1 VAARRVDDDRGFAR
15 APALERG
22 CQPRHAFGLADD
34 HRLGTWQGDAAPLGR
49 GGTVFHVAR
58 ERSLPFVEIDRADT
72 YARHRQRHRNVD
84 GGGRLARPALL
95 VAEHD
100 DVRPAR
106 ALPLLHEAVL
116 SDRGAGVNFHAG
128 EPSLQIVRTAADLRA
143 AVAAWRRA
151 RQSSAF
157 VPTMGALHAGHL
169 ALVARARAEAKH
181 VVASIFVNP
190 KQFGANE
197 DLGRYPRREA
207 SDAALLE
214 GTGCDLLFAPGV
226 ETIYPPG
233 FATSVRVGGLADMLD
248 GAARPGHFEGVAT
261 VVARL
266 LGLVGADVAIFGEK
280 DYQQLLIVQRLAVDL
295 AIRTRILGH
304 PIVREPDGLALS
316 SRNAYLSADE
326 RARAP
331 ALYAALVATADVLRR
346 GEAGA
351 LDRGREALEVAGFRL
366 DYLDLRRA
374 GDLSPRETAPGRLLA
389 AAWLGR
395 TRLID
400 NMAV

>member
-1 VAARRVDDDRGFAR
+1 M
-15 APALERG
+15 
-22 CQPRHAFGLADD
+22 
-34 HRLGTWQGDAAPLGR
+34 
-49 GGTVFHVAR
+49 
-58 ERSLPFVEIDRADT
+58 
-72 YARHRQRHRNVD
+72 
-84 GGGRLARPALL
+84 
-95 VAEHD
+95 
-100 DVRPAR
+100 
-106 ALPLLHEAVL
+106 
-116 SDRGAGVNFHAG
+116 
-128 EPSLQIVRTAADLRA
+128 QIVRTAADLRV

-151 RQSSAF
+151 RQSCAF

-169 ALVARARAEAKH
+169 ALVARARAEAKR

-197 DLGRYPRREA
+197 DLARYPRREA
-207 SDAALLE
+207 ADAALLE
-214 GTGCDLLFAPGV
+214 GAGCDLLFAPGV
-226 ETIYPPG
+226 KTIYPAG

-280 DYQQLLIVQRLAVDL
+280 DYQQLLIVQRLAIDL

-316 SRNAYLSADE
+316 SRNAYLSANE

-331 ALYAALVATADVLRR
+331 ALYAALVAAADGVRR

-351 LDRGREALEVAGFRL
+351 LERARAAVDAAGFQV
-366 DYLDLRRA
+366 DYLQLRDA
-374 GDLSPRETAPGRLLA
+374 GNLLPREGAPGRLLA
-389 AAWLGR
+389 AAWMGG

-400 NMAV
+400 NLGV